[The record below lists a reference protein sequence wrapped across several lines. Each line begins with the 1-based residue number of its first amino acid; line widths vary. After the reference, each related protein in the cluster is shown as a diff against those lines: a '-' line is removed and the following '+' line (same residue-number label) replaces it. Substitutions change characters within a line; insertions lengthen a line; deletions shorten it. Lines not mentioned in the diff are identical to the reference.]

1 MNNALEKKPE
11 EAVIF
16 INITKCAGTTL
27 TEWVI
32 KKIFPR
38 RQRLLFYDGDTRA
51 LVSLLQE
58 MPVRRKE
65 QLRCIAG
72 HFAFGIHQ
80 FLPQRARY
88 ITLLREPVERVVSH
102 FYFARRTRRHYLH
115 EQVREGAISLKDY
128 VEKLE
133 NIEMDNGQTRI
144 LAGIGH
150 GGRFG
155 HCTQQMLDTA
165 KGNLQQYFA
174 AVGVSERFDDFL
186 RLVNHRLGWGIPRYK
201 IKNAGHDRPQ
211 VQDVDAET
219 RAAIIEHNQLDIELY
234 RYAAELF
241 EQQLNEIL

>member
-1 MNNALEKKPE
+1 MLSRLFRMNNALEKKPE

-16 INITKCAGTTL
+16 IHIPKCAGTTL
-27 TEWVI
+27 TEGVI
-32 KKIFPR
+32 KKIYPR

-51 LVSLLQE
+51 LMSLLQE

-128 VEKLE
+128 VKKLEKLKW
-133 NIEMDNGQTRI
+133 T
-144 LAGIGH
+144 
-150 GGRFG
+150 
-155 HCTQQMLDTA
+155 T
-165 KGNLQQYFA
+165 
-174 AVGVSERFDDFL
+174 
-186 RLVNHRLGWGIPRYK
+186 
-201 IKNAGHDRPQ
+201 DRPGFSLESATAPGSGTARNRCWIRQ
-211 VQDVDAET
+211 KKT
-219 RAAIIEHNQLDIELY
+219 CKS
-234 RYAAELF
+234 
-241 EQQLNEIL
+241 ILPRQEFPSVLMNFYVSCSSAWDGV